1 MTADLDVRKLV
12 PITAALRKLVEHSRM
27 SETGIL
33 DHLTRIGLHEYAD
46 EWERQAQE
54 LEARIVFL
62 NALGHVEPGDRAV
75 AAGKDA
81 AKQIDARPSQA
92 A

>member
-12 PITAALRKLVEHSRM
+12 PITAALRKLIEHSRM

-33 DHLTRIGLHEYAD
+33 DYLTRLGLHEYAD
-46 EWERQAQE
+46 EWERQVGE

-62 NALGHVEPGDRAV
+62 NTLSDVERMDRAAV
-75 AAGKDA
+75 EKNEAAE
-81 AKQIDARPSQA
+81 PQA